1 MNAFIQSILK
11 ILQQLFSGGSSKS
24 SGSGKASVASP
35 KRQSAPKPA
44 PKLQPKSPAPETP
57 APVSQPAAPE
67 PVAPAPTP
75 APAPAPTPAPEP
87 AAPTQPQAF
96 DTGLQIEEKH
106 KDGKLH
112 SVTISDGNQEARFR
126 YMTPRGSWKG
136 WYTFGQRDIADF
148 IAKEEPLIRE
158 LQMSE
163 SSKNMLRAVS
173 DNEGK
178 LEAINAYDGAFLSFG
193 IFQWTLGTGD
203 SKGELASLLK
213 RVKESYPATF
223 HKYYGRYGLDVT
235 DDSNAIY
242 GYLSLD
248 GERIDKKAKKEQF
261 RTKEWVYRFWQA
273 GTEREVQ
280 AVELAHALARLQ
292 TFYWRW
298 EAHGFPLNEVIT
310 SEYGVALLLDNH
322 VNLPAH
328 ARDSVRAA
336 MAQTGLTDPTN
347 WGTEE
352 ERKVIDA
359 YLKLRAT
366 KVGRYGPMHD
376 AKLRASRTKRYLDE
390 GLITDERG
398 SFQLSDT
405 GTRGGFGMPEDDF
418 LSQQPEFPEE
428 LMETEG
434 RDMSFLGGE
443 EG

>member
-11 ILQQLFSGGSSKS
+11 ILRQLFSAGGK
-24 SGSGKASVASP
+24 SGSGPADAPAPP
-35 KRQSAPKPA
+35 KRQPAPKPV
-44 PKLQPKSPAPETP
+44 PKPQPEPPAPVAEESEPP
-57 APVSQPAAPE
+57 APVSQP
-67 PVAPAPTP
+67 T
-75 APAPAPTPAPEP
+75 APEP
-87 AAPTQPQAF
+87 APDPTPEPPPPAVPQAF
-96 DTGLQIEEKH
+96 DMGLQIDEEH
-106 KDGKLH
+106 KNGKLH
-112 SVTISDGNQEARFR
+112 AVTISDGNQEARFR
-126 YMTPRGSWKG
+126 YMTPRGGWEG
-136 WYTFGQRDIADF
+136 WYTFGEREIADF
-148 IAKEEPLIRE
+148 IEKEPALIRE
-158 LQMSE
+158 LQMSN
-163 SSKNMLRAVS
+163 SAKNMLRAVS

-213 RVKESYPATF
+213 RIKESYPATF
-223 HKYYGRYGLDVT
+223 HRYYGRYGIDVT
-235 DDSNAIY
+235 NDSNAIY

-248 GERIDKKAKKEQF
+248 GERIDTKAKKDQF
-261 RTKEWVYRFWQA
+261 RSKEWVYRFWQA
-273 GTEREVQ
+273 GTEREVH
-280 AVELAHALARLQ
+280 AVELAHGLARHD

-328 ARDSVRAA
+328 ARDSIRAA
-336 MAQTGLTDPTN
+336 MSQTGLTDPTN
-347 WGTEE
+347 WGTAE

-405 GTRGGFGMPEDDF
+405 GTRGGFGVPADDF
-418 LSQQPEFPEE
+418 FEQQPEFPEE
-428 LMETEG
+428 LMDTEG